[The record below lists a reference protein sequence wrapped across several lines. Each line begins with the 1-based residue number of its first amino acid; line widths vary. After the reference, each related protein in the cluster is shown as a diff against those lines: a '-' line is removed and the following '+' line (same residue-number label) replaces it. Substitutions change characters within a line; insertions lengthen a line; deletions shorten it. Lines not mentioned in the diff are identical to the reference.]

1 MVENYMVNDTYEVKI
16 FYVNISYAKKEIWS
30 YSIHEGDKELIF
42 ETPFYALNK
51 AKDSIKEK
59 LVYFEQLNQEDYE

>member
-16 FYVNISYAKKEIWS
+16 FYVNISYANKEIWS
-30 YSIHEGDKELIF
+30 YSIHERGKELIF

-59 LVYFEQLNQEDYE
+59 LVYFEQLKRGEL